1 MFIGWKSLQAT
12 VRHPFSN
19 REMVKTLPSAVLN
32 TEQIV
37 HGIIEVTTD
46 TRTLNA
52 CRFRFEIEH
61 MAQHAGLPEQ
71 PAIVPGAC
79 FDDPIEISQHTQA
92 EYTTRSY
99 LLMTGDSLCRL
110 SGITFE

>member
-1 MFIGWKSLQAT
+1 MQAR
-12 VRHPFSN
+12 VRHSLSN

-37 HGIIEVTTD
+37 HRVIEVTTD

-52 CRFRFEIEH
+52 CRFRFQIEH

-79 FDDPIEISQHTQA
+79 FDNPIEISQHTQA
-92 EYTTRSY
+92 ECTIRSY
-99 LLMTGDSLCRL
+99 FLMTGDSPCRL